1 MRPVTCELRGTACDL
16 HAARCDL
23 RPATLPEAELENA
36 GNELPRQAAKRRGC
50 LRLDPLG
57 REHLRVQL
65 AAMSGARAC
74 KRAVSRRS
82 VLCFFIVCVYV
93 YTFLHAFISE
103 CLWCRPNTF
112 QNSTEC
118 CLFFSECLWSFP
130 RTFSNSTECCP
141 FFSEYESIPS
151 TTPEC
156 ESRVL
161 IPSTTPE

>member
-1 MRPVTCELRGTACDL
+1 MGTVGHCWEIGQDWE
-16 HAARCDL
+16 
-23 RPATLPEAELENA
+23 RPAASDLAQKQSSKMQKTS
-36 GNELPRQAAKRRGC
+36 C
-50 LRLDPLG
+50 LWLGPLG

-141 FFSEYESIPS
+141 FLSEYESRVRILS
-151 TTPEC
+151 TTPE
-156 ESRVL
+156 
-161 IPSTTPE
+161 